1 MRVSLCGLA
10 LIGLAGCGSMGPPT
24 EEEQRANLQD
34 LIMERQGPVGPETLE
49 LALKAI
55 DDHRYTDAEKLLE
68 RILFNDPQNAEARLA
83 VAEITLARGNSAAA
97 SVQFAQLMEVEEV
110 AIRAAQGHGIC
121 AVLIGDQDTAYR
133 SLNKA
138 LTADPELW
146 RAWNALGAYHDARE
160 EWTEA
165 GESYRRAIAVVPDN
179 SVVRNNL
186 GFSLFMQGRLDE
198 AISELIQAVR
208 MDPEFALAR
217 TNLRLAYA
225 RKGRYLQALAGLTED
240 DLGEALND
248 VGYIA
253 LLRGDYE
260 NAEAYLLRAMEAD
273 PAFNERAWR
282 NLNYLRSLR
291 ELHDEAAA
299 ARN

>member
-1 MRVSLCGLA
+1 
-10 LIGLAGCGSMGPPT
+10 
-24 EEEQRANLQD
+24 
-34 LIMERQGPVGPETLE
+34 MERQGPVGPETME
-49 LALKAI
+49 LAQKAI
-55 DDHRYTDAEKLLE
+55 AEQRFTDAEKLLE
-68 RILFNDPQNAEARLA
+68 RILFNDPQHAEARLA
-83 VAEITLARGNSAAA
+83 VAEIILARGHSAAA
-97 SVQFAQLMEVEEV
+97 LPQFAQLMEVEEV
-110 AIRAAQGHGIC
+110 ANRAAQGHGIC

-138 LTADPELW
+138 LDADPELW
-146 RAWNALGAYHDARE
+146 RSWNALGAYHDARE
-160 EWTEA
+160 EWVAA
-165 GESYRRAIAVVPDN
+165 GESYRKAIALVPEN
-179 SVVRNNL
+179 PLVRNNL

-225 RKGRYLQALAGLTED
+225 RKGRYLQALAGLTQD
-240 DLGEALND
+240 DLGVALND

-253 LLRGDYE
+253 LMRGDYE
-260 NAEAYLLRAMEAD
+260 NAEAYLLRAMEVD

-291 ELHDEAAA
+291 ELRDEAAS
-299 ARN
+299 RN

>member
-1 MRVSLCGLA
+1 M
-10 LIGLAGCGSMGPPT
+10 
-24 EEEQRANLQD
+24 
-34 LIMERQGPVGPETLE
+34 
-49 LALKAI
+49 
-55 DDHRYTDAEKLLE
+55 
-68 RILFNDPQNAEARLA
+68 
-83 VAEITLARGNSAAA
+83 
-97 SVQFAQLMEVEEV
+97 
-110 AIRAAQGHGIC
+110 
-121 AVLIGDQDTAYR
+121 
-133 SLNKA
+133 
-138 LTADPELW
+138 
-146 RAWNALGAYHDARE
+146 GAYHDARE
-160 EWTEA
+160 EWAEA
-165 GESYRRAIAVVPDN
+165 GESYRKAIAVVPDN

-198 AISELIQAVR
+198 AISELIKAVR

-253 LLRGDYE
+253 LMRGDYE

-299 ARN
+299 SRN